1 MIRPPTPVTPQPTPP
16 DADITPDHV
25 TLEPPTPPE
34 VGQPRFLPVL
44 LGTAG
49 LNALMYLA
57 VNHTVMRA
65 GLTASPP
72 ITGLTAPLLLAVAAA
87 SLAAQRAHSRRSLRL
102 LTLLG
107 LQACGMIT
115 LASAF
120 LGDVQAAWLPAL
132 LCLISAA
139 DLLRRAFRL
148 SDQRDSHP

>member
-1 MIRPPTPVTPQPTPP
+1 MVRPPAPTAPLSVPAPQG
-16 DADITPDHV
+16 ADITPDHV
-25 TLEPPTPPE
+25 TLEPPQTPEP
-34 VGQPRFLPVL
+34 GQPRFLPVL
-44 LGTAG
+44 IGAGG
-49 LNALMYLA
+49 LNALMYIT
-57 VNHTVMRA
+57 VNHTVASA
-65 GLTASPP
+65 GLTAAPP

-87 SLAAQRAHSRRSLRL
+87 SLAAQKPQSRRSLRV

-139 DLLRRAFRL
+139 DLLRRAFML
-148 SDQRDSHP
+148 SES